1 MFSAV
6 AQITGLLPNV
16 VCPTG
21 YCTWPITPSL
31 ATCHECKSV
40 DFTALQRSEGNC
52 NITTYS
58 QPYMA
63 DRSITTTQCKN
74 GTGKAKWEMVSD
86 PQINVPPVAMNS
98 ANITIIKLY
107 SLGITS
113 SRNVKKGLPWDAVAY
128 ECSIRFCIKGYT
140 GFVYNGLPNM
150 STIEDIGHEAQFIT
164 NHTDGE
170 AWKFVNIPASLN
182 TTESNLITVDEKF
195 RSMLNGLAQTVLT
208 GTTRMK
214 AEGSGDGSS
223 DFSWTDSSYPIAVLH
238 YSSDNLENF
247 TATIGRVSDGMT
259 NRIRTTAHEKPKSIY
274 APSVT
279 ISVPTI
285 LVQWPWLAYVLV
297 LQFSGLLFLLL
308 TIQATNRRRIH
319 AWKGHR
325 MAFLLAE
332 LDSSLQHKAQGG
344 LSHRTGLD
352 DRIGEIKVRL
362 EYNGDD
368 RIAFRRVEQELS
380 HRRTVVSEFESANEM
395 VL

>member
-1 MFSAV
+1 
-6 AQITGLLPNV
+6 
-16 VCPTG
+16 
-21 YCTWPITPSL
+21 
-31 ATCHECKSV
+31 
-40 DFTALQRSEGNC
+40 
-52 NITTYS
+52 
-58 QPYMA
+58 
-63 DRSITTTQCKN
+63 
-74 GTGKAKWEMVSD
+74 
-86 PQINVPPVAMNS
+86 
-98 ANITIIKLY
+98 
-107 SLGITS
+107 
-113 SRNVKKGLPWDAVAY
+113 
-128 ECSIRFCIKGYT
+128 
-140 GFVYNGLPNM
+140 M

-208 GTTRMK
+208 GTTSMK

-247 TATIGRVSDGMT
+247 TATIGRVSNGMT
-259 NRIRTTAHEKPKSIY
+259 NRIRTMAHEKPKSIY

-285 LVQWPWLAYVLV
+285 VVRWPWLAYVLV

-332 LDSSLQHKAQGG
+332 LDPSLQHKAQGG

-368 RIAFRRVEQELS
+368 RIAFRRIDQELS